1 MVTFVAYALLG
12 HALTAATAFAVVSL
26 FQTIRS
32 SFQFIPQVRKN
43 AKLAFS
49 TTILIHHTTILI
61 HRAY

>member
-1 MVTFVAYALLG
+1 
-12 HALTAATAFAVVSL
+12 
-26 FQTIRS
+26 
-32 SFQFIPQVRKN
+32 VRKN